1 MNKYCAVKTPTDIQK
16 ARTDL
21 FAKLEQLNLFPTQS
35 VCNPTIKNLDNVP
48 ITKGHHSIRIIP
60 TDTIS
65 AAIEY
70 HQTAPQ
76 HKICLL
82 NFASYKTPG
91 GIFIH
96 CTKPPAQEEALCFCS
111 NLYQEL
117 VKQENIWY
125 KKHLALNRG
134 LYANESILSKDISIV
149 AAAPGDFLSQDEI
162 FMVDVLSCAAPNL
175 SYLTKLGQKN
185 CAEAIAAQKDRVNYV
200 MNILCSEQYDAIILG
215 AFGCGV
221 FHCNP
226 NIISTAFAEF
236 LKEHRH
242 QMGEVIFAIPDE
254 TSSNF
259 ISFVKNFKQ
268 ILF

>member
-1 MNKYCAVKTPTDIQK
+1 MSKYCAIKVPTDIPK

-21 FAKLEQLNLFPTQS
+21 FARLEELNLFPTQS
-35 VCNPTIKNLDNVP
+35 VCNPAIKNLDNVP
-48 ITKGHHSIRIIP
+48 IMNGHHSIRIIP

-70 HQTAPQ
+70 HKSAPQ
-76 HKICLL
+76 DKICLL

-91 GIFIH
+91 GLFSH
-96 CTKPPAQEEALCFCS
+96 CTKPPAQEEAICFCS

-117 VKQENIWY
+117 VKQVPNWY
-125 KKHLALNRG
+125 NKHTVLNKG

-149 AAAPGDFLSQDEI
+149 AAAPGDFLPQDEV
-162 FMVDVLSCAAPNL
+162 FMVDVLTCPAPNL
-175 SYLTKLGQKN
+175 GYLTRLGQKN
-185 CAEAIAAQKDRVNYV
+185 SEEAIAAQKDRVNYV
-200 MNILCSEQYDAIILG
+200 MNILCGEQYDAVILG

-236 LKEHRH
+236 LKQHRH
-242 QMGEVIFAIPDE
+242 QMGEVIFAIPNE
-254 TSSNF
+254 TSVNF
-259 ISFVKNFKQ
+259 TSFVKNFKQ
-268 ILF
+268 TLS